1 MQTKPCNFS
10 SRILRLVVSKKKS
23 ILDLMALY
31 KALYKMWLGVL
42 EWSTGVR
49 ESIVEA

>member
-1 MQTKPCNFS
+1 MPSNEQ
-10 SRILRLVVSKKKS
+10 KKS
-23 ILDLMALY
+23 ILGLMALY

-42 EWSTGVR
+42 EWSIGVR